1 MIGFKLKAMQSR
13 FFDSAPV
20 RTAAGRAKRKV
31 LSRFG
36 AFVRRTAK
44 SSIRKRK
51 KVSSPGKPPTSRTG
65 FLKKFIFF
73 GYVPAS
79 DSVVVG
85 PIKLNSK
92 VGEIPRVLE
101 LGGKTTVM
109 TSGIKSKRKKKTVKI
124 AARPYMTPAMDKELP
139 KLPDMWR
146 DSVR

>member
-13 FFDSAPV
+13 FFDSTKV
-20 RTAAGRAKRKV
+20 ISAAGRAKRKV

-51 KVSSPGKPPTSRTG
+51 KVSSPGSPPTSRTG
-65 FLKKFIFF
+65 LLKKFIFF
-73 GYVPAS
+73 GYIPAS

-92 VGEIPRVLE
+92 IGETPRALE
-101 LGGKTTVM
+101 LGGKTTIV
-109 TSGIKSKRKKKTVKI
+109 SRGKKSKSKKTVSI
-124 AARPYMTPAMDKELP
+124 AARPFMTPAMDKELP
-139 KLPDMWR
+139 KLPDMWKN
-146 DSVR
+146 SIK

>member
-1 MIGFKLKAMQSR
+1 MIGFKLKTMQSR
-13 FFDSAPV
+13 FFDSTKV
-20 RTAAGRAKRKV
+20 ISAAGRAKRKV

-51 KVSSPGKPPTSRTG
+51 KVSPPGKPPTSRTG
-65 FLKKFIFF
+65 LLKKFIFF

-85 PIKLNSK
+85 PIMLNSK
-92 VGEIPRVLE
+92 SGDTPRVLE
-101 LGGKTTVM
+101 LGGKTTVA
-109 TSGIKSKRKKKTVKI
+109 SGLKSKRKKRTVKI

-139 KLPDMWR
+139 KLPDMWKN
-146 DSVR
+146 SIK

>member
-92 VGEIPRVLE
+92 AGEIPRTLE
-101 LGGKTTVM
+101 LGGKTTVV
-109 TSGIKSKRKKKTVKI
+109 TRRKKKTVKI

-146 DSVR
+146 DSIR